1 MARVL
6 IVEDEQTERAIL
18 GYIVKRTGHEVY
30 FASDG
35 EQALEIYVTQSIE
48 MVVTDLNMPHRD
60 GLEFITVLRALFPD
74 TPVIAVSGKGPE
86 LLATAKHLGAFVA
99 LRKPID
105 PHELVEALVQAATH
119 SRPHP
124 PKQTVS

>member
-74 TPVIAVSGKGPE
+74 TPVSLCRSE
-86 LLATAKHLGAFVA
+86 LAREFFAGRFASKLAPTASP
-99 LRKPID
+99 R
-105 PHELVEALVQAATH
+105 AT
-119 SRPHP
+119 SSSPR
-124 PKQTVS
+124 SAR